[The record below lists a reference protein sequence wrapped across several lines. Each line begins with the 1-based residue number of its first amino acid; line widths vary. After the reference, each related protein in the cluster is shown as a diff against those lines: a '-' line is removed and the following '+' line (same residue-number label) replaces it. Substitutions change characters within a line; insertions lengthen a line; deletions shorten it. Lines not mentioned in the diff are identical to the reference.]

1 MRIEIRRPLSC
12 LYLLLLLLAGPS
24 WGDDVVR
31 FYYFDPDSPQHNLER
46 LKIDMESLLEKTGL
60 NIEFQPFAH
69 VTDFN
74 RSVKKNRPSFVFAP
88 GWYFRSYGNQL
99 RLRPLLRSVRGTRTS
114 YRKLLITSRLTQTEK
129 SAASRASLA
138 MTSLG
143 PESKIIL
150 NRILGGQNK
159 LGIARFNIVEVPKDA
174 DAVFAAALRQVDFA
188 LVSESTFQQI
198 KEINP
203 KLIDS
208 LTVVGESKPLA
219 MPILGFIKDV
229 ASTDQR
235 KIFKDFMISTQ
246 NSPAMR
252 TLRIDGWSVPNE

>member
-1 MRIEIRRPLSC
+1 MNCLCLS
-12 LYLLLLLLAGPS
+12 LLLLAGQS

-69 VTDFN
+69 ITDFN
-74 RSVKKNRPSFVFAP
+74 RSVKERRPSFVFVP
-88 GWYFRSYGNQL
+88 SWYLRSYGNQL
-99 RLRPLLRSVRGTRTS
+99 KLRPLLRSVRGTRTS
-114 YRKLLITSRLTQTEK
+114 YRKLLITSRLTPTNK
-129 SAASRASLA
+129 GAAKRASLA
-138 MTSLG
+138 MTNLG
-143 PESKIIL
+143 PNSNDFLNKIL
-150 NRILGGQNK
+150 EGQKN
-159 LGIARFNIVEVPKDA
+159 LGISKFNIVEVPKDA

-208 LTVVGESKPLA
+208 LTIVGESEPLA
-219 MPILGFIKDV
+219 MPILGFLKDV

-235 KIFKDFMISTQ
+235 KIFKDIMISAK